1 MICMALLSVGSALA
15 VDSLEDLKTPA
26 ERSNWE
32 LTTSSQEVLDF
43 CAEVAK
49 KSEGRIRLEYLT
61 RTVQGRLQPL
71 LIMGSPAP
79 ADLKDVPG
87 DKAIA
92 LVNCNIHSGEVEGK
106 ESMLIFAREVALG
119 KHDDLL
125 KDLVILLNPN
135 MSPDGNDNLGTWRR
149 RSQFTPKLVGTRDN
163 GQGYNINRDMTKLD
177 AYEARAMVEVM
188 NKWDP
193 VIFIDA
199 HATNG
204 SYMRHAVTYNWGLH
218 PNTDPGIMAYNR
230 DEFSRKA
237 LGSDS
242 YLFKTLGAKA
252 VPYGNW
258 GKNYSDIVE
267 DGWWTFED
275 YPRYTTNYAGLRNRL
290 ALLLEVY
297 SYDDFKTRIDTQYAC
312 IYGALQ
318 TVAADKVKIK
328 ELISKA
334 DERSLARATT
344 GIPANDAIA
353 LDSEM
358 VPLDD
363 VDDGFLLVDS
373 YEVEANGKIS
383 PDITYDS
390 EKFPVKIEFP
400 AGERTYKAIY
410 YGKFVPKGTEPMGA
424 LYILR
429 PGCDLALDRLLRH
442 GIEVKR
448 LTQEVK
454 IDTFKWF
461 KIDGLGTDTR
471 PYEGHYRNAVSGDWV
486 VSSDLTIPVNSIVV
500 STAQKNGS
508 LAALLLEPECV
519 DGFAAWNILDNQI
532 FNESSRYDRFSTVVK
547 YPTNGSDRNTYVLM
561 PIWKFDSYD
570 AIPDT
575 SMETVG
581 ELPHDE
587 TLPSP
592 VESVRENPDGGGGG
606 CVAAGFVVPVLFVAL
621 AFSVARKRS
630 VRGK

>member
-1 MICMALLSVGSALA
+1 MALLLAGPASAA
-15 VDSLEDLKTPA
+15 DSLEGLKTPA
-26 ERSNWE
+26 ELSNWE
-32 LTTSSQEVLDF
+32 RTTSSQEVLDF
-43 CAEVAK
+43 CAEVAR
-49 KSEGRIRLEYLT
+49 KSGGRVRLEYLT

-71 LIMGSPAP
+71 LVIGNPAP
-79 ADLKDVPG
+79 ADPKSVPA
-87 DKAIA
+87 DKAVA

-106 ESMLIFAREVALG
+106 ESMLIFAREAAQG

-149 RSQFTPKLVGTRDN
+149 NTQFTPKLVGTRDN

-218 PNTDPGIMAYNR
+218 PNTDPDIMAYNR

-237 LGSDS
+237 IGSDS
-242 YLFKTLGAKA
+242 YLFKTLGSKA

-258 GKNYSDIVE
+258 GKNYSDIVAE
-267 DGWWTFED
+267 GWWTFED

-297 SYDDFKTRIDTQYAC
+297 SYDDFKTRVDTQYAC
-312 IYGALQ
+312 VYGALQ

-328 ELISKA
+328 SLIAQA
-334 DERSLARATT
+334 DARSLARAAN
-344 GIPANDAIA
+344 GIPASDAIA

-363 VDDGFLLVDS
+363 VDNGHLLVDS
-373 YEVEANGKIS
+373 YKTGDDGTIHPV
-383 PDITYDS
+383 ITRDS
-390 EKFPVKIEFP
+390 EGFPLKIEFP
-400 AGERTYKAIY
+400 DGEETFDTLY

-424 LYILR
+424 LYVLR
-429 PGCDLALDRLLRH
+429 PGCDVALDRLLRH

-448 LTQEVK
+448 LTQDVHVN
-454 IDTFKWF
+454 TFKWF
-461 KIDGLGTDTR
+461 QIEQMDKSGTRTT
-471 PYEGHYRNAVSGDWV
+471 PYEGHYRNSIAGNWIISN
-486 VSSDLTIPVNSIVV
+486 DLTLPANGLVV
-500 STAQKNGS
+500 STAQKNGA

-519 DGFAAWNILDNQI
+519 DGFATWNILDNQI
-532 FNESSRYDRFSTVVK
+532 YNESSRYDRFRASV
-547 YPTNGSDRNTYVLM
+547 SDAGGRAVLM
-561 PIWKFDSYD
+561 PVWKLDSYD
-570 AIPDT
+570 AIPSS
-575 SMETVG
+575 SMETVEG
-581 ELPHDE
+581 LPHDD
-587 TLPSP
+587 TLPQP
-592 VESVRENPDGGGGG
+592 VGAGSGSSGGGGGG
-606 CVAAGFVVPVLFVAL
+606 CAAGFAIPAFFAAFAAL
-621 AFSVARKRS
+621 AFSISRKRGTKG
-630 VRGK
+630 R

>member
-1 MICMALLSVGSALA
+1 VVLFSSGSALA
-15 VDSLEDLKTPA
+15 ADSLNDLKTPA
-26 ERSNWE
+26 ELSNWE
-32 LTTSSQEVLDF
+32 RTTSSQEVLDF
-43 CAEVAK
+43 CAEVAI
-49 KSEGRIRLEYLT
+49 KSGGRIRLEYLT

-71 LIMGSPAP
+71 LIMGNPAP
-79 ADLKDVPG
+79 ANPSEVPS

-119 KHDDLL
+119 QHDELL

-177 AYEARAMVEVM
+177 AYESRAMVEVM

-218 PNTDPGIMAYNR
+218 PNTDPDIMAYNR

-237 LGSDS
+237 IGSDS
-242 YLFKTLGAKA
+242 YLFKQLGSKA

-258 GKNYSDIVE
+258 GQNYSDIVAE
-267 DGWWTFED
+267 GWWTFED

-297 SYDDFKTRIDTQYAC
+297 SYDDFKTRVDTQYAC

-318 TVAADKVKIK
+318 TVAEDKVKIK
-328 ELISKA
+328 GLIAQA
-334 DERSLARATT
+334 DARSLSRSSS
-344 GIPANDAIA
+344 GISASDAVA

-363 VDDGFLLVDS
+363 VDAGRLLVDS
-373 YEVEANGKIS
+373 YKTASDGTIHPS
-383 PDITYDS
+383 ITYDS
-390 EKFPVKIEFP
+390 DGFPLKIEFP
-400 AGERTYKAIY
+400 DGEETHDTTY

-424 LYILR
+424 LYIIR
-429 PGCDLALDRLLRH
+429 PGCDTALERLLMH
-442 GIEVKR
+442 GIEVKK
-448 LTQEVK
+448 LTQDIH
-454 IDTFKWF
+454 IDAFKWF
-461 KIDGLGTDTR
+461 EIESMNTSTR
-471 PYEGHYRNAVSGDWV
+471 LYEGHYRNAISGNWV
-486 VSSDLTIPVNSIVV
+486 VSRDLTLPANSLVV
-500 STAQKNGS
+500 STAQKSGS

-532 FNESSRYDRFSTVVK
+532 YNESSRYDRFSTRA
-547 YPTNGSDRNTYVLM
+547 SDAGVAVLM
-561 PIWKFDSYD
+561 PVWKVDAYD
-570 AIPDT
+570 AIPAT
-575 SMETVG
+575 VMEAVK
-581 ELPHDE
+581 ELPHDD
-587 TLPSP
+587 TLPAP
-592 VESVRENPDGGGGG
+592 IEPERVGANGGSGGG
-606 CVAAGFVVPVLFVAL
+606 CASAAIFAIPALFAL
-621 AFSVARKRS
+621 AFAISLRKRGWMG
-630 VRGK
+630 R